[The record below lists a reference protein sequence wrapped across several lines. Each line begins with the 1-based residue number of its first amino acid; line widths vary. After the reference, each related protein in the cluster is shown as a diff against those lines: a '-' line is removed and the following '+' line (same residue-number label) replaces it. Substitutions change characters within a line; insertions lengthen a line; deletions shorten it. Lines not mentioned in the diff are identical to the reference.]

1 MPPNIMHINPFFDPM
16 RFGTEIIYTVIIVL
30 FCFLVYFKTREI
42 YDLTK
47 YKGIKFFRYAFLFF
61 GLAYA
66 SRLFL
71 HFLLVGNITFDLD
84 LSRRI
89 IMPFSSLIVAYFSTM
104 AIFYLVYSTIWK
116 RIKYRHF
123 MVFSSLIAISIAL
136 IAFISRSPII
146 VSLIQLIL
154 LVFAV
159 IVSFEIHKKIKK
171 ISHIRILYL
180 LIFVFWLVNLF
191 VLGPK
196 RFMPFEIKLFFQII
210 STVVF
215 FLIYYR
221 VSKWLK

>member
-1 MPPNIMHINPFFDPM
+1 MPMQIFLGPP
-16 RFGTEIIYTVIIVL
+16 RFEFVYTIIVVL
-30 FCFLVYFKTREI
+30 LCFLVYYKTRGI

-47 YKGIKFFRYAFLFF
+47 YKGIQFFRYAFLFF

-71 HFLLVGNITFDLD
+71 HFLLIGNITFDLD

-89 IMPFSSLIVAYFSTM
+89 IMPFSSLIVAYLSTM

-116 RIKYRHF
+116 RIKYKHF
-123 MVFSSLIAISIAL
+123 LVFSNIIAL
-136 IAFISRSPII
+136 SVSLVAFISRSPII
-146 VSLIQLIL
+146 VSLIQLML

-159 IVSFEIHKKIKK
+159 LVSFKIHKNVKK
-171 ISHIRILYL
+171 ISHIRLLYL
-180 LIFVFWLVNLF
+180 LILIFWLINLF
-191 VLGPK
+191 VSGPN
-196 RFMPFEIKLFFQII
+196 RFMPFEIKLFFQAISII
-210 STVVF
+210 VF

>member
-1 MPPNIMHINPFFDPM
+1 MPIHMMPIDSFFGPP
-16 RFGTEIIYTVIIVL
+16 RFGIEFAYTVIVVL
-30 FCFLVYFKTREI
+30 LCFLVYYKTRNI
-42 YDLTK
+42 YDLTQ

-84 LSRRI
+84 LSRWI

-116 RIKYRHF
+116 RIKYSHF
-123 MVFSSLIAISIAL
+123 MAFSNIIALSIAL
-136 IAFISRSPII
+136 IAFISRSPIM

-159 IVSFEIHKKIKK
+159 VVSFEMHKKVKK
-171 ISHIRILYL
+171 ISHIRLLYL
-180 LIFVFWLVNLF
+180 LILVFWLLNLF
-191 VLGPK
+191 VLGPS
-196 RFMPFEIKLFFQII
+196 RFLPFEIKLFFQAISII
-210 STVVF
+210 VF
-215 FLIYYR
+215 ILIYYR
-221 VSKWLK
+221 VSKWVK